1 LVALDVAEGKISVQ
15 RAREVY
21 GVVLHPEHLTLDR
34 EGTLALRHRGK
45 SVLAAAA
52 D

>member
-1 LVALDVAEGKISVQ
+1 MRDVVEGKISLG

-21 GVVLHPEHLTLDR
+21 GVVIDPETLTLDR
-34 EGTLALRHRGK
+34 EGTLALRNRQK
-45 SVLAAAA
+45 PSLAAAA

>member
-1 LVALDVAEGKISVQ
+1 VVLDVSEGKISVE

-21 GVVLHPEHLTLDR
+21 GVVIHPESLTLDR
-34 EGTLALRHRGK
+34 EGTLALRYRLK
-45 SVLAAAA
+45 NTLAAAA